1 MLKKKTTKLTLNKA
15 TLRVLADK
23 ELVEARGGAP
33 VGNTQSIC
41 SFCNGECTEIP

>member
-23 ELVEARGGAP
+23 ELVEARGGA
-33 VGNTQSIC
+33 TQSIC